1 MDTEF
6 AMRTSML
13 AKYVEKFGESWLE
26 LTKAADMTGL
36 TIEEM
41 DAKKE
46 MDEAIR
52 KFILLNQKRIRLAAD
67 TLREQRERRENED
80 KV

>member
-6 AMRTSML
+6 AIRTSML
-13 AKYVEKFGESWLE
+13 AKYVEKFGEDWLE
-26 LTKAADMTGL
+26 LTKAADLTGL

-67 TLREQRERRENED
+67 KLREQRERRENED
-80 KV
+80 NV

>member
-1 MDTEF
+1 MNNEF
-6 AMRTSML
+6 AIRTSML
-13 AKYVEKFGESWLE
+13 AKYVAKFGDSWLE

-67 TLREQRERRENED
+67 KLREQRERRENED
-80 KV
+80 NI

>member
-1 MDTEF
+1 MNNEF
-6 AMRTSML
+6 AIRTSML
-13 AKYVEKFGESWLE
+13 AKYVAKFGESWLE

-67 TLREQRERRENED
+67 KLREQRENED
-80 KV
+80 NI

>member
-6 AMRTSML
+6 AIRTSVL

-67 TLREQRERRENED
+67 TLREHREREENED
-80 KV
+80 NV

>member
-1 MDTEF
+1 MDIEF
-6 AMRTSML
+6 AIRTSIL
-13 AKYVEKFGESWLE
+13 AKHVEKFGESWLE

-46 MDEAIR
+46 MDETIR

-67 TLREQRERRENED
+67 TLKEQRERKENED
-80 KV
+80 NI